1 MKKNELVH
9 LHALLARVAADY
21 RERGLVTDADLE
33 PYRDAGVGPTS
44 LTAPRSEHRRAVRL
58 LLSILAAHS
67 DATSDSD
74 PDADSDADSDADTDI
89 AERPDGASAA
99 APDPGDPERPTDNH

>member
-21 RERGLVTDADLE
+21 RERGLLEDADLQ
-33 PYRDAGVGPTS
+33 PYRDAGVGPAS
-44 LTAPRSEHRRAVRL
+44 LTESRAEHRRAVQL

-67 DATSDSD
+67 DPNAD
-74 PDADSDADSDADTDI
+74 PDSDADALTG
-89 AERPDGASAA
+89 AEAPTAGRGDSA
-99 APDPGDPERPTDNH
+99 T